1 MTLRIGIYPGTFDP
15 ITVGHLDI
23 VTKALSVVDQ
33 LIIGVATH
41 HTKVS
46 LFSVSERIALIQ
58 NEVKK
63 LGEERSSKIKVD
75 EIPNLL
81 IDFAHQSNATLIIRG
96 LRAVSDFEYEFNMA
110 CVNSKLHPSIQT
122 IFIPA
127 SDQTHFISSSLI
139 KEVVRLNN
147 DKLYSHNLNS
157 LVSDEVLQALN
168 QKFATN

>member
-1 MTLRIGIYPGTFDP
+1 MAIRIGIYPGTFDP
-15 ITVGHLDI
+15 ITIGHMDI
-23 VTKALSVVDQ
+23 VIKALNVVDQ

-46 LFSVSERIALIQ
+46 LFSVDERIALIEK
-58 NEVKK
+58 EVSK
-63 LGEERSSKIKVD
+63 LEGNSVNRIKVD
-75 EIPNLL
+75 AIPHLL
-81 IDFAHQSNATLIIRG
+81 VDFAQKHQAKLIIRG

-110 CVNSKLHPSIQT
+110 CVNSKLQPAVQT

-147 DKLYSHNLNS
+147 DKLYSHNLSS
-157 LVSDEVLQALN
+157 LVSGEVLHAMRTKLG
-168 QKFATN
+168 T